1 MTADIKQLADLAR
14 DENPSLT
21 AYRVRASM
29 GSALTQAPIENHSDL
44 LAGAILCDTL
54 GAIPGVDEDHYP
66 GVIAHPQA
74 LATGPDAKA
83 PSQFFGN
90 LLANSTRRLL
100 PAWLTPPGR
109 NGRPATESKSGC
121 SGATHCA
128 ASRLQRDDIFGD
140 QGIPRPVA
148 RRKRVADP
156 GRAADPDRRRNRR
169 PRWPQNRHDPRPYHR
184 YMAEGHLT
192 LDYRFYAGGRHE
204 IFNEPKKDRVHRH
217 IGHWL
222 SKVIDG

>member
-14 DENPSLT
+14 DENPGLT
-21 AYRVRASM
+21 AYHVRASM
-29 GSALTQAPIENHSDL
+29 GSALTQSYIENHSDL

-74 LATGPDAKA
+74 LATGP
-83 PSQFFGN
+83 
-90 LLANSTRRLL
+90 
-100 PAWLTPPGR
+100 TPK
-109 NGRPATESKSGC
+109 RPASSSGTC
-121 SGATHCA
+121 WQIQRAVHC
-128 ASRLQRDDIFGD
+128 
-140 QGIPRPVA
+140 
-148 RRKRVADP
+148 RRGSPHRVGMA
-156 GRAADPDRRRNRR
+156 
-169 PRWPQNRHDPRPYHR
+169 DPRPRANPAVPERPTVRQAVSNEMTYSVIKGFHDLWLAENESRIRAELPILIVAGTDDPVVRKTATIQGLITR

-204 IFNEPKKDRVHRH
+204 TFNEPEKDRVHRD